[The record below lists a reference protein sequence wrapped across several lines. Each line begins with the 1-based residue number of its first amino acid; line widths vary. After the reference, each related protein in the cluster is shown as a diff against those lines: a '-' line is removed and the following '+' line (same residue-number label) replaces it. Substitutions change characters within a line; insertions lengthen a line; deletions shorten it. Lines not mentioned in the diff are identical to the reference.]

1 MSKIIL
7 ILGGARSGK
16 SKFAEMVAWSKG
28 GAEVI
33 YLATSEVR
41 DDEMEERIRKHRQ
54 TRPATWET
62 VEEPYQVSRVLADLP
77 AGRVVLLDCITV
89 LISNLLLQGENVG
102 IEEKEFEPAGK
113 EPEVMQE
120 IKAII
125 AAARKKKLDLILVS
139 NEVGQGLIP
148 MYKLGRQ
155 YRDIAGRV
163 NQLLAETADEVYLC
177 IAGLP
182 VEIKEIGMKNLDKFS
197 KQDNRKEKNR

>member
-1 MSKIIL
+1 
-7 ILGGARSGK
+7 
-16 SKFAEMVAWSKG
+16 MVAWSKG
-28 GAEVI
+28 GAGVI

-41 DDEMEERIRKHRQ
+41 DDEMEERVRKHRQ

-89 LISNLLLQGENVG
+89 LISNLLLQGEKAGEDDVV
-102 IEEKEFEPAGK
+102 FQPAGK
-113 EPEVMQE
+113 EREVMQE
-120 IKAII
+120 VEAII
-125 AAARKKKLDLILVS
+125 SEARRKNLDLIIVS
-139 NEVGQGLIP
+139 NEVGQGLVP
-148 MYKLGRQ
+148 AYQLGRQ

-163 NQLLAETADEVYLC
+163 NQLLAEAADEVYLC

-197 KQDNRKEKNR
+197 KQDNRKEKKR

>member
-1 MSKIIL
+1 M
-7 ILGGARSGK
+7 
-16 SKFAEMVAWSKG
+16 
-28 GAEVI
+28 
-33 YLATSEVR
+33 
-41 DDEMEERIRKHRQ
+41 
-54 TRPATWET
+54 
-62 VEEPYQVSRVLADLP
+62 
-77 AGRVVLLDCITV
+77 
-89 LISNLLLQGENVG
+89 
-102 IEEKEFEPAGK
+102 EEKEFAHAGK

-125 AAARKKKLDLILVS
+125 AAARKKNLDLILVS

-163 NQLLAETADEVYLC
+163 NQLLAEAADEVYLC

>member
-16 SKFAEMVAWSKG
+16 SKFAEMVARSKG

-62 VEEPYQVSRVLADLP
+62 VEEPYQVSQVLAGLP

-125 AAARKKKLDLILVS
+125 AAARKKNLDLILVS

-163 NQLLAETADEVYLC
+163 NQLLAEAADEVYLC